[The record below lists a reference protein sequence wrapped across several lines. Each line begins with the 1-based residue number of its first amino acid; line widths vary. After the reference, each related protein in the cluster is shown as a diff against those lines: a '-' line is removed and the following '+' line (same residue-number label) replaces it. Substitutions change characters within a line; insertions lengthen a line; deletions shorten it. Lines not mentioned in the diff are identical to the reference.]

1 MKSRRVVLT
10 IEVDTDLKLADLN
23 YLRVIDVNVRS
34 SGHMQR
40 LDVLQSKAN
49 VVQQAKQ
56 PKRATGRRAAG

>member
-1 MKSRRVVLT
+1 MKSRRVILT

-23 YLRVIDVNVRS
+23 YLRIVDVNVRS

-49 VVQQAKQ
+49 VIESGKR
-56 PKRATGRRAAG
+56 PKK